1 MMTEQEIVRETAAFY
16 NSKNRGTSEKDYGNG
31 YMASTCQ
38 YLTAD
43 NKKCAVGRCMTTKG
57 LETVLRDFSDKG
69 VCSLQD
75 NIEGGLDNV
84 LKKKYRG
91 HHYTFWGRLQNLHD
105 NRLSWDENGITEVGE
120 SFVRANFGFSL

>member
-1 MMTEQEIVRETAAFY
+1 MMTQEQIVRETVAFY
-16 NSKNRGTSEKDYGNG
+16 NSKNRGTSERDYGNG
-31 YMASTCQ
+31 YMSSTCQ

-43 NKKCAVGRCMTTKG
+43 NKKCAVGRCMTKKG

-69 VCSLQD
+69 VSSLQD

-91 HHYTFWGRLQNLHD
+91 HHYTFWSRLQILHD
-105 NRLSWDENGITEVGE
+105 NHPSWDENGITKFGE
-120 SFVRANFGFSL
+120 NSVRTSFGFSL